1 MTEESGWPGKASWVG
16 ANLGLMWVVAPGDTG
31 EKAVWRVLKWVVSD
45 LLSLRRPWS
54 ISGHVPGLAVETR
67 TELGKSY

>member
-1 MTEESGWPGKASWVG
+1 M
-16 ANLGLMWVVAPGDTG
+16 GLMWVVAPGDTG